1 MNYYYNPVQY
11 NYNWERIPASE
22 IERLQKSLQHRLKCI
37 NVRKKKEERIQI
49 VMEIIAKQH
58 YLCAFGKNTN
68 GKWCG
73 NESKYM
79 LNKKESDVGYIK
91 LKWCQMSSDY
101 NSEPPSIH
109 QLCLLCARCNH
120 QLHLNKNLLEIQHEL
135 ESKLSHVKE
144 LIDVMK

>member
-11 NYNWERIPASE
+11 NYNWERIPANE

-91 LKWCQMSSDY
+91 LKWCQMSIDY